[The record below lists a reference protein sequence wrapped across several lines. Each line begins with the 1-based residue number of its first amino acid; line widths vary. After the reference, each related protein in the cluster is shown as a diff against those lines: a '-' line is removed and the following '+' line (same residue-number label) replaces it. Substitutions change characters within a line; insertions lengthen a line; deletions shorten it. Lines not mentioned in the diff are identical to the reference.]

1 MEDSLL
7 SKPGNYKS
15 LVAYQK
21 AEAIYEITYYFCN
34 KYLTKGDRTI
44 DQMIQA
50 ARSGKQNIA
59 EGSAAAS
66 TSSKTEIFLK
76 NVAKAS
82 LKELLEDYKDYLN
95 TRNLK
100 IWEKGSAEFEDMRK
114 KGAEHSDAGYFM
126 NIAKNSSDETIAN
139 MAIILLNQTDYLMFR
154 LLERLSKDFLENGGF
169 AERMKRM
176 RMESKKENASAPTK
190 DSGVNP
196 SASNASKGPNAHNAT
211 MEQKHFI
218 GEVEESK
225 ADNSALAVTDGVS
238 QPPQVNPNIA
248 RFRRH
253 KTTLTADEYIAGIL
267 RSDTNIL
274 GQAIT
279 MVESVR
285 PEHHAIAQKI
295 IEGCLPHS
303 GKSIRIGITG
313 VPGAGKS
320 TFIEALGVKIC
331 DLNHKLA
338 VLAVDPS
345 SERSGGSILGDKT
358 RMENLTSHPNA
369 FVRPS
374 PSAGSLGGV
383 ARKTRETIILCEAAG
398 FDTIFVE
405 TVGVGQSETAVHSMV
420 DFFLLLLVT
429 GAGDDLQGIK
439 RGIMEM
445 ADAIAITKA
454 DGENITRADLAK
466 TQYQNALHLFPMP
479 KSRWTPVA
487 TTCSSL
493 TGAGIMNIWEL
504 ITKYVAHTNANG
516 FFDYNR
522 NEQAKY
528 WLYETINESIR
539 NSFYQ
544 NEKIMECLPNY
555 EQMVLDNKI
564 SSFAAAHELLA
575 KYFEK

>member
-1 MEDSLL
+1 MEEPLL

-21 AEAIYEITYYFCN
+21 AEVIYEITYYFCN
-34 KYLTKGDRTI
+34 KYLHKGDRTI

-59 EGSAAAS
+59 EGSAASS
-66 TSSKTEIFLK
+66 TSSKTEIFLI

-82 LKELLEDYKDYLN
+82 LKELLEDYIDYLN
-95 TRNLK
+95 TRNHS
-100 IWEKGSAEFEDMRK
+100 IWAKGSAEYESMRK
-114 KGAEHSDAGYFM
+114 MGSEHNNAEYFM
-126 NIAKNSSDETIAN
+126 AIAQSNSPEFTAN
-139 MAIILLNQTDYLMFR
+139 MAIILLYQTDYLLFR
-154 LLERLSKDFLENGGF
+154 LLDRLSKDFLENGGF
-169 AERMKRM
+169 AERMRRM
-176 RMESKKENASAPTK
+176 RTEEKRKVDGSTK
-190 DSGVNP
+190 DLKAAKDFKAISDSP
-196 SASNASKGPNAHNAT
+196 AT
-211 MEQKHFI
+211 TKHFI

-225 ADNSALAVTDGVS
+225 ADNSALAVTDGVV

-267 RSDTNIL
+267 RSDPNIL

-285 PEHHAIAQKI
+285 PEHQAIAQKI

-398 FDTIFVE
+398 YDTIFVE

-454 DGENITRADLAK
+454 DGENITRAQLAS

-479 KSRWTPVA
+479 KSRWTPIA

-493 TGAGIMNIWEL
+493 TGAGIMDIWEL

-516 FFDYNR
+516 YFDYNR

-528 WLYETINESIR
+528 WLYETINEAIK

-544 NEKIMECLPNY
+544 NENIIESLPDY
-555 EQMVLDNKI
+555 EKKVLDNKI
-564 SSFAAAHELLA
+564 SSFVAAHELLA